1 MNYNILYIQELGKK
15 FYILCLA
22 VLAMAFVACSKEDL
36 GSDFPYITFGV
47 SGTGTDTK
55 GLITNDSFASNAVYM
70 YGVRN
75 NTNSIYSATPITP
88 LANSNNWA
96 PAENLRR
103 KWVAGSSYSFYAY
116 TCSPLKLGAAPTGSD
131 SGVYV
136 DDTGM
141 KITVSQPSEYDE
153 DDMVDFML
161 SHAYKVADGANYHTV
176 MLYMEHAMAWV
187 EVVVEKE
194 MPEHTVTLKSI
205 VLSKI
210 FRSAVMQCESQAIA
224 NAGNSNVWTTALQGE
239 NTLSYTKN
247 SFSPSGNTI
256 GTMSILAVPQQLSS
270 STELTVSYS
279 VKESE
284 SSTKDYTQ
292 TFKLYNYSPYVWES
306 GHKIKYKLT
315 INTGADL
322 QAYVEDWKD
331 AGYTEGII
339 LPPA

>member
-1 MNYNILYIQELGKK
+1 
-15 FYILCLA
+15 
-22 VLAMAFVACSKEDL
+22 MAFVACSKEDL
-36 GSDFPYITFGV
+36 GSDLPYITFGV

-55 GLITNDSFASNAVYM
+55 GFITNDTFASNAVYM

-116 TCSPLKLGAAPTGSD
+116 TCSPAKLDAAPTESN

-136 DDTGM
+136 DGTGM
-141 KITVSQPSEYDE
+141 KITVSQPDAYLEGQ
-153 DDMVDFML
+153 MVDYML
-161 SHAYKVADGANYHTV
+161 SHAYKVVDGANYHTV
-176 MLYMEHAMAWV
+176 MLYMEHAMARV

-194 MPEHTVTLKSI
+194 MPEHEVTLKSI
-205 VLSKI
+205 VLSNI

-224 NAGNSNVWTTALQGE
+224 NSGNSNVWTTALQGE
-239 NTLSYTKN
+239 NTHSYTN
-247 SFSPSGNTI
+247 TPPFSSSGNTI

-322 QAYVEDWKD
+322 HAYVEDWKD